1 MIVKRFVLCA
11 AMVMVT
17 FTNHY
22 LAAQD
27 FNLTYTTEF
36 QTDFRK
42 GAKWV
47 NLLRTDFLQSLG
59 NSVNIEVA
67 SISVAR
73 TSDKKLVDDL
83 QVYSNI
89 EEENLPLALAILGIN
104 WHVGASSLFV
114 GIRNLNEDY
123 FNSPCTSLL
132 TNSSCGIF
140 PTLSANYPI
149 ANYPVASVGM
159 DYKLKLGNWHMET
172 SIYNG
177 TGYNMFVGKE
187 NVFRFCPKTD
197 GILSITSLNYQN
209 NDSGYY
215 MGIALHSGMSAGDES
230 GNSETEEKKKLN
242 TVLWGYA
249 EQKLSSGL
257 YALFQY
263 SINPTEKQGCRSYVG
278 SGLVMRYKK
287 IEGGVFAD
295 YADFTTEHEWA
306 SELTCKFLFG
316 KSGYVQPAFHLI
328 ANTREC
334 NWVGLI
340 RLGYE
345 I

>member
-1 MIVKRFVLCA
+1 M
-11 AMVMVT
+11 
-17 FTNHY
+17 
-22 LAAQD
+22 
-27 FNLTYTTEF
+27 
-36 QTDFRK
+36 
-42 GAKWV
+42 
-47 NLLRTDFLQSLG
+47 
-59 NSVNIEVA
+59 
-67 SISVAR
+67 
-73 TSDKKLVDDL
+73 
-83 QVYSNI
+83 
-89 EEENLPLALAILGIN
+89 
-104 WHVGASSLFV
+104 
-114 GIRNLNEDY
+114 
-123 FNSPCTSLL
+123 
-132 TNSSCGIF
+132 
-140 PTLSANYPI
+140 SANYPI

-230 GNSETEEKKKLN
+230 GNDETEEKKKLN

-278 SGLVMRYKK
+278 GGLVMRYKK

>member
-123 FNSPCTSLL
+123 FNSPCTSLF

-257 YALFQY
+257 YAGQ
-263 SINPTEKQGCRSYVG
+263 
-278 SGLVMRYKK
+278 
-287 IEGGVFAD
+287 
-295 YADFTTEHEWA
+295 
-306 SELTCKFLFG
+306 
-316 KSGYVQPAFHLI
+316 
-328 ANTREC
+328 
-334 NWVGLI
+334 
-340 RLGYE
+340 
-345 I
+345 

>member
-123 FNSPCTSLL
+123 LIHRVHLCLPIAHAVYSLL
-132 TNSSCGIF
+132 
-140 PTLSANYPI
+140 
-149 ANYPVASVGM
+149 
-159 DYKLKLGNWHMET
+159 
-172 SIYNG
+172 
-177 TGYNMFVGKE
+177 
-187 NVFRFCPKTD
+187 
-197 GILSITSLNYQN
+197 
-209 NDSGYY
+209 
-215 MGIALHSGMSAGDES
+215 
-230 GNSETEEKKKLN
+230 
-242 TVLWGYA
+242 
-249 EQKLSSGL
+249 
-257 YALFQY
+257 
-263 SINPTEKQGCRSYVG
+263 CR
-278 SGLVMRYKK
+278 
-287 IEGGVFAD
+287 
-295 YADFTTEHEWA
+295 
-306 SELTCKFLFG
+306 
-316 KSGYVQPAFHLI
+316 LI
-328 ANTREC
+328 
-334 NWVGLI
+334 I
-340 RLGYE
+340 RLQ
-345 I
+345 IIRWLQ